1 MTATLALGGAL
12 VTQGPLTESPLAQAR
27 TGQGRIGEG
36 SILSGPI
43 TGPQS
48 GVEGVLGPNGLGP
61 NAVEGTGSA
70 PDFGELVRHAV
81 GEVNA
86 MEDRAARAADG
97 YLDGRHEDVHGTM
110 IAMQEADVS
119 LRLAV
124 SVRNRVIEAYREVMR
139 MGA

>member
-1 MTATLALGGAL
+1 MTAPLALGGAL
-12 VTQGPLTESPLAQAR
+12 LPQGPLTESPLAQSRMGGAGQAPLR
-27 TGQGRIGEG
+27 GVGQGPLEG
-36 SILSGPI
+36 LEGLRGP
-43 TGPQS
+43 
-48 GVEGVLGPNGLGP
+48 EGLGP
-61 NAVEGTGSA
+61 DAVEGTRAA
-70 PDFGELVRHAV
+70 PDFGDMVRHAV

-86 MEDRAARAADG
+86 MEERAASAADG

-110 IAMQEADVS
+110 IVMQEADIS